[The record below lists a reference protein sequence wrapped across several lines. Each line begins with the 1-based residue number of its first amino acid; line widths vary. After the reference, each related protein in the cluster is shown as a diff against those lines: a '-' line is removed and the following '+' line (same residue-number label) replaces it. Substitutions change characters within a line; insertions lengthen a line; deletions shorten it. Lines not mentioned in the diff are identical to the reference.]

1 MSDGDNASDREA
13 GDEPVG
19 AGTNQKKAMGVP
31 YDWSRPSGAR
41 IKSRL
46 YNREDARLFPP
57 KAFGAGWTINFYW
70 LVHFAT
76 YISKKRASKD

>member
-1 MSDGDNASDREA
+1 MNDGGNALAREI
-13 GDEPVG
+13 GDESVV

-31 YDWSRPSGAR
+31 YDLSRPSGAR
-41 IKSRL
+41 IKSRH

-76 YISKKRASKD
+76 YISKKRAPED